1 VMMMA
6 KFQETVVIQIVK
18 KKMDGHVQVLL
29 LFVLLNAGMESLLEM
44 SNVKTM
50 TSQMETDVI
59 RIVKLR

>member
-1 VMMMA
+1 MMMTA

-18 KKMDGHVQVLL
+18 KKMDGHAQVLL

>member
-1 VMMMA
+1 MMMMA